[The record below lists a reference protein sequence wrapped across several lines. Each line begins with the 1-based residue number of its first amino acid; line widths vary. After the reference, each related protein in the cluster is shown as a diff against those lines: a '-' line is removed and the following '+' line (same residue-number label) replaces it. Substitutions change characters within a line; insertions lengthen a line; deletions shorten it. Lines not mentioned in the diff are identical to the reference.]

1 MSTSCCLVILPYGRA
16 LRFSPRRRVD
26 VQNLSVET
34 FPSLSNILRMATKY
48 KVGRPCDDILARI
61 PAEWPA
67 NLVQHDAKE
76 RELRDR
82 LSRIYGNRPPGAQ
95 QGAPPPEP
103 VAPEEDTIVH
113 PASVISLLRECGY
126 NDVDLLFPLFYAL
139 SCTTWQFGGPSL
151 GLNLAPLSAADVE
164 RLVVGTER
172 LRTAHI
178 SFAVVTPEFPASP
191 THPPHFCILGVTQ
204 IWSTM
209 LPLLLPP
216 ARRRSRP
223 IEDWYDM
230 IPVATNGHLQYHVCA
245 LCARAIAAK
254 VEAVR
259 QRLWASLP
267 AYFELS

>member
-1 MSTSCCLVILPYGRA
+1 
-16 LRFSPRRRVD
+16 
-26 VQNLSVET
+26 
-34 FPSLSNILRMATKY
+34 MATKY

-61 PAEWPA
+61 RAEWPA

-82 LSRIYGNRPPGAQ
+82 LSRIYGNANRPPGIQ
-95 QGAPPPEP
+95 QPPQHAPPPEP

-126 NDVDLLFPLFYAL
+126 DDADLLYPLFYAL

-151 GLNLAPLSAADVE
+151 GLNLAPLSSADVE

-191 THPPHFCILGVTQ
+191 THPPHFCILGATQ

-267 AYFELS
+267 VYFELS